1 MGAGRGR
8 VNALPMFDRER
19 APDRRM
25 YPAVT
30 SRAAL
35 VSRGAGGGSALPV
48 VQKTNFSARRG
59 GDIGHTCRSRQL
71 GMLLA
76 RQIREMPMLL

>member
-30 SRAAL
+30 YQAAPGIA
-35 VSRGAGGGSALPV
+35 RG
-48 VQKTNFSARRG
+48 
-59 GDIGHTCRSRQL
+59 
-71 GMLLA
+71 LA
-76 RQIREMPMLL
+76 RSLQLEAKPMLDGYAVATSREGHRSKAVQDDCGA